1 MSESVPLRGA
11 VMRQTLAILHD
22 AYREMNSKKMF
33 WICLLLS
40 GFAMACF
47 AVVAVTPTGLTFAGR
62 DFASPYVPATS
73 QYKFLFSYIIIEY
86 WLTWGMLILAIIST
100 AGIFPDFLSGGSVE
114 LFISKPISRLRLFF
128 TKYLCGMLFVLLQVT
143 IFAIVAF
150 IVVGV
155 RGTMWEPR
163 LFLAIPIVLCMFS
176 YLYAV
181 SILFGVLS
189 RSTVASLLLTILI
202 WALIGGA
209 HFGEVRLQAMKNL
222 KERRVAL
229 LDRQLKAVPTQPTTT
244 STQRS
249 GSMVDAFRRALGTG
263 RAPAPTPQ
271 QRERLQATR
280 NEAATDLKFWT
291 FWHKV
296 ALPLHW
302 ISPKTSDTSDLLLHQ
317 MLTTDEF
324 MQLTQGQPEEMAEQF
339 GNQGIDPDLWRMN
352 NEIEVVRRG
361 RTVGSIVGTSL
372 IFEAVVV
379 GIAAWIFCRRDF

>member
-1 MSESVPLRGA
+1 MSDSVPLRGA
-11 VMRQTLAILHD
+11 VLRQTLAILHD

-47 AVVAVTPTGLTFAGR
+47 AVVAVTETGLTFAGR
-62 DFASPYVPATS
+62 DFASPYVAVTS
-73 QYKFLFSYIIIEY
+73 QYKFLFRYVIIEY

-100 AGIFPDFLSGGSVE
+100 AGIFPDFLSGGSIE

-150 IVVGV
+150 VVVGV

-176 YLYAV
+176 YLYAL

-209 HFGEVRLQAMKNL
+209 HFGEVRLLAMKNL
-222 KERRVAL
+222 KQRRVEL
-229 LDRQLKAVPTQPTTT
+229 LDRQLKAVPTKPTTA
-244 STQRS
+244 SSPSR
-249 GSMVDAFRRALGTG
+249 GSMMDAMRKAFATG
-263 RAPAPTPQ
+263 RPVAPTPAL
-271 QRERLQATR
+271 RERLQSTR
-280 NEAATDLKFWT
+280 NEAANDLHFWT

-296 ALPLHW
+296 AMPLHL
-302 ISPKTSDTSDLLLHQ
+302 IAPKTSDTSDLLLHQ
-317 MLTTDEF
+317 LLTTDEF
-324 MQLTQGQPEEMAEQF
+324 MQMTQGQPEDMAEQF
-339 GNQGIDPDLWRMN
+339 GNQGIDPDLWRLN
-352 NEIEVVRRG
+352 NEVESIRRG
-361 RTVGSIVGTSL
+361 RTVQTTIGTSL
-372 IFEAVVV
+372 IFEGIIV